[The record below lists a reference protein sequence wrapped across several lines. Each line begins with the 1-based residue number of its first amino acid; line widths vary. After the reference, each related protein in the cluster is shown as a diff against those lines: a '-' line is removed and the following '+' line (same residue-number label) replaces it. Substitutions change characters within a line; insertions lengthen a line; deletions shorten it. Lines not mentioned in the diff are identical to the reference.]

1 MVYGDLKFKTYEE
14 YLAEY
19 RCYHMHECSVCGAH
33 REQSEGYINVFVE
46 DKHLEFQEIL
56 VLQCLNCG
64 KWVLPMHSKEMIDGA
79 YKNSVKENRSH
90 GLFYPRGYKKVFDYC
105 TDVGLNYDHRD
116 YYNIPGL
123 SYDEEHS
130 LEGFLTPVYF
140 TKKGLYHFLYDPEYK
155 LHLFSETY
163 GRLRYKDE
171 WDIPFGINRLGK
183 LVFWLG
189 DLSYMDDLSLQILKP
204 HNTDSDHQL
213 IESEFY
219 AAQMCCIWSEPNREM
234 KICFQR
240 KELYDQIMSKTELKL
255 FHLEDEINEQMD
267 SFQKPLIITEA
278 TLEPSI
284 NLLHKVLIEGVN
296 IPELKKLYFQ
306 FTGETPGKEWKSIKL
321 FQGILGKSI
330 TDPGELRQLMSPMYL
345 LNDLRQYYDH
355 LLPNEKKEKIR
366 DNIIESLQIE
376 SFDQIEEI
384 YSLMLKRL
392 GILYEYLEIAIEK

>member
-1 MVYGDLKFKTYEE
+1 
-14 YLAEY
+14 
-19 RCYHMHECSVCGAH
+19 
-33 REQSEGYINVFVE
+33 
-46 DKHLEFQEIL
+46 
-56 VLQCLNCG
+56 
-64 KWVLPMHSKEMIDGA
+64 
-79 YKNSVKENRSH
+79 
-90 GLFYPRGYKKVFDYC
+90 
-105 TDVGLNYDHRD
+105 
-116 YYNIPGL
+116 
-123 SYDEEHS
+123 
-130 LEGFLTPVYF
+130 
-140 TKKGLYHFLYDPEYK
+140 
-155 LHLFSETY
+155 
-163 GRLRYKDE
+163 
-171 WDIPFGINRLGK
+171 
-183 LVFWLG
+183 
-189 DLSYMDDLSLQILKP
+189 MD
-204 HNTDSDHQL
+204 
-213 IESEFY
+213 
-219 AAQMCCIWSEPNREM
+219 R
-234 KICFQR
+234 
-240 KELYDQIMSKTELKL
+240 
-255 FHLEDEINEQMD
+255 
-267 SFQKPLIITEA
+267 FQKPLIITEA